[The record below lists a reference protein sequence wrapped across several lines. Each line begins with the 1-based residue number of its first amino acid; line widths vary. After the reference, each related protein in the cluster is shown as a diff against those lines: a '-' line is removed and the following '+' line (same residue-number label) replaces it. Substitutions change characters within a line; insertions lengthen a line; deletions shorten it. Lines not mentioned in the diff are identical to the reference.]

1 MESLWSVTRSGNC
14 VMLIAILLA
23 APGCE
28 RAGDGAESLKSSRTP
43 AEAGQPPMA
52 TGTHS
57 VPVESEES
65 FRQAEALARVNYTKE
80 LVEIFKKTDYS
91 YEELSEAIARFLDQL
106 PSDVDGNFVA
116 LLAIRQVPPEAL
128 EAQWKL
134 VNDYASNPLELNSIL
149 SLVLRIAVEADP
161 SWAVG
166 KIREIEDLELCD
178 SGIQAFLRHY
188 RSTAGN
194 MVALTELRKS
204 FGDTDLFSMGVS
216 YWLTDVKNAETP
228 RFVVELEALLA
239 DDRLDRSVKG
249 EAAVK
254 LLEAGSDRSPVERA
268 RLLVDNGV
276 SGGLWSA
283 LIAEGVKLQ
292 GAESERF
299 IEEISRASRYE
310 AERFAHAYV
319 GTRKPSEILTSMPRW
334 TPALQDS
341 LMYAL
346 ASQIFTEGIVDEASV
361 ALDAFPIDRQ
371 VKLVEILVICAAQ
384 QGRPLEELAP
394 VLDIAGNLQKNAELF
409 SRIQKGNDD

>member
-1 MESLWSVTRSGNC
+1 
-14 VMLIAILLA
+14 
-23 APGCE
+23 
-28 RAGDGAESLKSSRTP
+28 
-43 AEAGQPPMA
+43 
-52 TGTHS
+52 
-57 VPVESEES
+57 
-65 FRQAEALARVNYTKE
+65 
-80 LVEIFKKTDYS
+80 
-91 YEELSEAIARFLDQL
+91 
-106 PSDVDGNFVA
+106 
-116 LLAIRQVPPEAL
+116 
-128 EAQWKL
+128 
-134 VNDYASNPLELNSIL
+134 
-149 SLVLRIAVEADP
+149 
-161 SWAVG
+161 
-166 KIREIEDLELCD
+166 
-178 SGIQAFLRHY
+178 
-188 RSTAGN
+188 
-194 MVALTELRKS
+194 
-204 FGDTDLFSMGVS
+204 MGVS